1 MVKNKT
7 HEAFVLE
14 VFEVLGNE
22 YEVVGKYTNARTK
35 VAMKHKECGRI
46 YESMPRSIL
55 RGSGCN
61 YPDCKYKNRAMSHD
75 DFIHRFQERANGEY
89 ELLSAYKDSRSNIT
103 LKHTPC
109 GEVFDIRANSFI
121 QGVGCRTCGLKVQ
134 LNNNFSDEVA
144 ELTNGRFAVVGDYMN
159 SRTKVQVKHLE
170 CGLITEVF
178 PTDFKNRLACKHCS
192 MSYGEIQIRKFLE
205 DNQVKFR
212 QEYKF
217 DDLIHKSALRFDFAI
232 FDEDRISCLVEFDGV
247 QHYQPIERFGGK
259 QTFEQ
264 TKIRDELKNKYCKE
278 NGITLVRI
286 PYYKK
291 KEIPEIMSKLI

>member
-61 YPDCKYKNRAMSHD
+61 YPDCKYKYRAMSHD
-75 DFIHRFQERANGEY
+75 DFIDSFQKRANGEY
-89 ELLSAYKDSRSNIT
+89 ELLSVYKDSRSDIT
-103 LKHTPC
+103 VKHKSC
-109 GEVFDIRANSFI
+109 GEVFDVRANSFM

-144 ELTNGRFAVVGDYMN
+144 ELTNGRFVVVGDYIN
-159 SRTKVQVKHLE
+159 SRSKVKIKHME

-178 PTDFKNRLACKHCS
+178 PTDFKKRLACKHCS

-217 DDLIHKSALRFDFAI
+217 DDLIYKSALRFDFAI
-232 FDEDRISCLVEFDGV
+232 FDKDRISCLVEFDGV
-247 QHYQPIERFGGK
+247 QHYQPIEKFGGK
-259 QTFEQ
+259 RAFEQ

-278 NGITLVRI
+278 NGIKLIRI

-291 KEIPEIMSKLI
+291 KEIPVIMSELI